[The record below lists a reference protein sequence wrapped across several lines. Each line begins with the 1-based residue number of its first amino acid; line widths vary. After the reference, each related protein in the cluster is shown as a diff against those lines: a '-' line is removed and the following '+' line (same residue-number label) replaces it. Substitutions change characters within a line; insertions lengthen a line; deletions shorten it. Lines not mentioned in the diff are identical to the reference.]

1 MTSGTNLKNLRKTLK
16 ILFKKKKSKI
26 DKVFLLAQAQQFA
39 ARNSAFPWH
48 GL

>member
-16 ILFKKKKSKI
+16 ILFKKKSKI